1 MLIGKVWVLLPGL
14 FCYNK
19 DNYVVRKVMKWD
31 KISAVIKGWK
41 MENTILVVDDELF
54 NLRVAQKMFGEEFDV
69 SVASSG
75 EEALLKVKE
84 CKPDLILLDV
94 HMPGM
99 DGHLVIQQ
107 LKADPQTRDIP
118 VIFITADG
126 NSRNELKGF
135 REGAMDFITKPFRQ
149 EIAISRIHRI
159 LDIVSLQKMLLTELE
174 KQTKEADQERKKVAE
189 MSKDFL
195 TGLNMRSSGEQ
206 KILRAM
212 AEKAGCLAFL
222 DVDNLKKINDTMGH
236 KIGDKLLK
244 TMGEILKKH
253 EDHAIACR
261 LGGDEFL
268 YFMMEVTREEA
279 EQRVNQIISDFLA
292 AKEADASIRQASLSV
307 GLCMCTPEDSYS
319 DVYNKADK
327 ALYYVKQNGKAG
339 LFFYQKEEYNLKR
352 KSDVDMEQVM
362 KSLKNSGSY
371 SGAMDVEYREFA
383 KLFEYAANLKLRYD
397 HGFHLIMVT
406 LDSPD
411 DETPYIDEMERA
423 MSCMEDS
430 IQKSIRNLDIY
441 TRYSSV
447 QFLVIL
453 FEAGDTNVSLIMDR
467 IFHNYE
473 KEYGNSNILPS
484 FSIGKVD
491 G

>member
-1 MLIGKVWVLLPGL
+1 
-14 FCYNK
+14 
-19 DNYVVRKVMKWD
+19 
-31 KISAVIKGWK
+31 

-54 NLRVAQKMFGEEFDV
+54 NLRIAQKMFGDEFDI
-69 SVASSG
+69 SVACSG
-75 EEALLKVKE
+75 EEALAKVNE

-107 LKADPQTRDIP
+107 LKANPRTKDIP
-118 VIFITADG
+118 VIFITADDD
-126 NSRNELKGF
+126 SKNELKGF

-149 EIAISRIHRI
+149 EIAISRIRRI
-159 LDIVSLQKMLLTELE
+159 LDIVSLQKMLSAELE

-212 AEKAGCLAFL
+212 AEKNGCLAFL

-244 TMGEILKKH
+244 TMGEILKKN
-253 EDHAIACR
+253 EENAIACR

-268 YFMMEVTREEA
+268 FFMMDVTREEA
-279 EQRVNQIISDFLA
+279 EQRANQIINEFLA
-292 AKEADASIRQASLSV
+292 VKEADASIRQASVSV
-307 GLCMCTPEDSYS
+307 GLCMCTQEDSYS

-327 ALYYVKQNGKAG
+327 ALYHVKQNGKAG
-339 LFFYQKEEYNLKR
+339 LFFYQKEAYDLKR

-362 KSLKNSGSY
+362 KSLKNSGNY

-383 KLFEYAANLKLRYD
+383 KLFEYAANLKERYD
-397 HGFHLIMVT
+397 HGFQLVMIT
-406 LDSPD
+406 LDAPD
-411 DETPYIDEMERA
+411 DETLYIDELEGA
-423 MSCMEDS
+423 MACMEQS
-430 IQKSIRNLDIY
+430 IQKTIRNLDIY

-447 QFLVIL
+447 QFLLIL
-453 FEAGDTNVSLIMDR
+453 FEAGDANVNLIMDR
-467 IFHNYE
+467 IFSSY
-473 KEYGNSNILPS
+473 KKVYGDSNILPS
-484 FSIGKVD
+484 FSVGRVD
-491 G
+491 E